1 MHSGRFFAT
10 NERIMIIPPNL
21 AEGDLIYITAPAK
34 ATDAASVQYT
44 KSFLEAHGFRVLL
57 SKHCLGA
64 HRYFSGTDE
73 ERSADMQFGIDHPD
87 VKAILCARGGY
98 GCVRIVDQINWANM
112 LREPRWL
119 IGFSD
124 ITVFH
129 HRLMRLGV
137 QSIHGSMPLNFEK
150 NTPEALE
157 TMLTILQGEKPVISC
172 GVNAANQVGSAEG
185 VLMGGNL
192 SIVYSLLGTDDRL
205 NFDDGIL
212 FLEDLA
218 EQLYHLDRMFFALK
232 KAGAFS
238 KIKGLIIGGMT
249 DLEDT
254 DNPTGLSIDEIVSH
268 HFRYSKIPI
277 CYDFPIGHFEDNRS
291 VIVGADVKLEVSD
304 TGVSLSYLNS
314 F

>member
-1 MHSGRFFAT
+1 
-10 NERIMIIPPNL
+10 MITPPNL
-21 AEGDLIYITAPAK
+21 SKGDLIYITAPAK
-34 ATDAASVQYT
+34 ATDAVSVFYT
-44 KSFLEAHGFRVLL
+44 KSFLESYGFRVLL
-57 SKHCLGA
+57 SEHCLGV

-73 ERSADMQFGIDHPD
+73 ERASDMQFGIDHPE

-98 GCVRIVDQINWANM
+98 GCVRIVDDINWANM

-129 HRLMRLGV
+129 HRLMKLGV

-150 NTPEALE
+150 NSPEALA
-157 TMLTILQGEKPVISC
+157 TMLAILQGEKPSITC
-172 GVNAANQVGSAEG
+172 EANPANQLGSAEG
-185 VLMGGNL
+185 ILIGGNL
-192 SIVYSLLGTDDRL
+192 SIVFSLLGTDDAL
-205 NFDDGIL
+205 NFDEGIL

-232 KAGAFS
+232 KTGALS
-238 KIKGLIIGGMT
+238 RIKGLIIGGMT

-254 DNPTGLSIDEIVSH
+254 DNPTGLTINEIVSQ
-268 HFRYSKIPI
+268 HFKYSKIPI
-277 CYDFPIGHFEDNRS
+277 CYDFPIGHLADNRS
-291 VIVGADVKLEVSD
+291 VVIGAKVHLKVDEI
-304 TGVSLSYLNS
+304 GAELSYLNS

>member
-1 MHSGRFFAT
+1 MLT
-10 NERIMIIPPNL
+10 PPYL
-21 AEGDLIYITAPAK
+21 SKGDLIYITAPAK
-34 ATDAASVQYT
+34 ATDAQSVHYT
-44 KSFLEAHGFRVLL
+44 KSFLEKKGFKVLL
-57 SKHCLGA
+57 SKHCLGS
-64 HRYFSGTDE
+64 HRYFSGTDQ
-73 ERSADMQFGIDHPD
+73 ERASDMQFGIDHPE

-129 HRLMRLGV
+129 HRLMKLGV

-150 NTPEALE
+150 NSAEALD
-157 TMLTILQGEKPVISC
+157 TLLNILMGGFPAIEGPNLAENLH
-172 GVNAANQVGSAEG
+172 GVATGT
-185 VLMGGNL
+185 LIGGNL
-192 SIVYSLLGTDDRL
+192 SIVFSLLGTDDSYS
-205 NFDDGIL
+205 FDQSIL

-232 KAGAFS
+232 KTGALS

-254 DNPTGLSIDEIVSH
+254 DNPTGFTIEEIVVN
-268 HFRYSKIPI
+268 HFTYSKIPI
-277 CYDFPIGHFEDNRS
+277 CYQFPVGHFEDNRA
-291 VIVGADVKLEVSD
+291 VIVGAEVKLTVDAS
-304 TGVSLSYLNS
+304 GSRLSYLK
-314 F
+314 